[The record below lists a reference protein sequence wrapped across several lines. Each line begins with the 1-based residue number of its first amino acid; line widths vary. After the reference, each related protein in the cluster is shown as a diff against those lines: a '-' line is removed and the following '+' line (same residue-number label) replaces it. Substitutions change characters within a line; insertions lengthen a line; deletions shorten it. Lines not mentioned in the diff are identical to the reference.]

1 MICFTRIPLKDFIK
15 KHNPQEPK
23 KETIENFEKEI
34 NNLLENAPKQD
45 DEEFQKNE
53 INKFLKN
60 TYGYDCNTYKKVD
73 SAIYVDGEVRVLIE
87 VKALNNRNEFPKNR
101 ENPISKAFCQMVLY
115 FLEEI
120 EKEKNNSLKHT
131 IICNAHEFFLF
142 DCKDLL
148 FLKEDKRIKDF
159 YKKCAKKEGTD
170 SSKPKFY
177 KDLEQYLQ
185 EDFQGELRY
194 THFNLS
200 NYDPKELP
208 LIYQVLSQE
217 VLLKQRKT
225 LDANTLNKDFYEE
238 LLYILGL
245 EEQNDKGKILIKPS
259 RTQNSLSAAL
269 KKKYEN
275 LDDEEV
281 MALLIAWNNRI
292 LFLRLLESLLIS
304 FKHFEKPFL
313 TTENF
318 KDFNALNTLFFEV
331 LAKKNSERSL
341 NKEDKIL
348 EKIPYLNSSLFDQT
362 PLELKGHEIRL
373 LENKKLELYQNSV
386 LKKHENYQEKKEL
399 PLLKYLFEFLRLYKF
414 TTTPKD
420 IKDNTDTSESRLINP
435 SVLGLVFEK
444 LNGYKEGSFYTP
456 SFITSYMCKESI
468 TPIVLDKFNAIYQW
482 DCENL
487 KALREKIDRNFS
499 NEKAKE
505 YLNTLLTLRI
515 CDPAVGSGHFLVSA
529 LNEMVL
535 IAYELGLIASLYR
548 HELRLENDEII
559 IHHAQTGEI
568 FNYKKPHSENDPHHQ
583 IQKELFELKKDI
595 IENCLFGVDINPN
608 SCEITKL
615 RLWIE
620 LLKYSYYIFE
630 KGKNTNNLE
639 TLPNIDIN
647 IKCANSLVSRF
658 ALKDK
663 ALLKTE
669 KNKNLEYYIAEYKEL
684 VKIYKDPKILESL
697 TRPIKDS
704 NAVRKYA
711 KERLYQELAQ
721 NPNKDFKKALN
732 DRIEKIKEAF
742 KLTLEPPQKELKF
755 KKFLKEHLELYGKSI
770 LEEANDNGL
779 ELEALALEKKMAH
792 EGLFHDYTPY
802 PKLDKTDKVVGLEH
816 FNRYV
821 LTSYKDLQDENERYA
836 NALEWRFEFPEVLND
851 EGDFLGFDCII
862 GNPPYIRQE
871 HIKDLKPLLQKQY
884 QDFYNST
891 ADIYT
896 YFFALAY
903 HLLKEKG
910 FNAFITSNKY
920 ARAKY
925 GAKLRELLLK
935 KTTLVSYMEL
945 NALKVFESAA
955 VDTSIMSFIKQTPP
969 KESDFE
975 YYEPTPNDKDDLK
988 STPHLPM
995 KQNALS
1001 TESFIFANATLLD
1014 LRDKIESVGT
1024 PLKDWDIQ
1032 INYGIKTGANEAFII
1047 PTEKREEILKN
1058 CDDAQKDERGMSERE
1073 RTKELIKPILRGK
1086 DIKRYSYE
1094 WADLW
1099 VIIAKFG
1106 SHEFLEVEYPTIYNH
1121 LLQYKDQLEQR
1132 GQCRYS
1138 RGPQNSNKPYPGQH
1152 HWLELDNNPKD
1163 SYLQDFEKEKIV
1175 YGEIVQEPRFYL
1187 DNGECE
1193 LGVFYAEATSFILT
1207 GEHLRYLLG
1216 MLHSK
1221 LITFAFKTFYAGGGL
1236 GESGYRYKKAFI
1248 ERLPIPQITEK
1259 NQELADKI
1267 TDGAKQILAL
1277 KAKDPKA
1284 NTQGLEKEIDA
1295 LVYQLYHL
1303 TDEEIKTI
1311 ENGQ

>member
-1 MICFTRIPLKDFIK
+1 MIKFARIPLKDFIK
-15 KHNPQEPK
+15 KYNPQEPK

-34 NNLLENAPKQD
+34 NSLLENAKRQD
-45 DEEFQKNE
+45 GEEFQKNE
-53 INKFLKN
+53 INSFLKN
-60 TYGYDCNTYKKVD
+60 TYGYHCNTYENVD
-73 SAIYVDGEVRVLIE
+73 SAIYVDGKAWVLIE
-87 VKALNNRNEFPKNR
+87 VKALNNRNEFPKDR
-101 ENPISKAFCQMVLY
+101 ENPLSKAFCQMVLY

-131 IICNAHEFFLF
+131 IICNMHEFFLF

-148 FLKEDKRIKDF
+148 FLKEDKRIKKF
-159 YKKCAKKEGTD
+159 YKNYAQKEGTD

-194 THFNLS
+194 TYFNLS
-200 NYDPKELP
+200 DDFKELP

-245 EEQNDKGKILIKPS
+245 EEQNEKGKILIKPS
-259 RTQNSLSAAL
+259 CTQNSLSDAL
-269 KKKYEN
+269 KEQYKN

-304 FKHFEKPFL
+304 FEHFEKPFL
-313 TTENF
+313 TTDNF

-331 LAKKNSERSL
+331 LAKKNSERL
-341 NKEDKIL
+341 KEIKEDKIL
-348 EKIPYLNSSLFDQT
+348 EKIPYLNSSLFDKT
-362 PLELKGHEIRL
+362 LLESKGHEIRL
-373 LENKKLELYQNSV
+373 LKNKKLELYKNSV
-386 LKKHENYQEKKEL
+386 LKKHEEYQKQKDWT
-399 PLLKYLFEFLRLYKF
+399 LLEYLFEFLRLYKF

-420 IKDNTDTSESRLINP
+420 IKDNQNKSESRLINP

-487 KALREKIDRNFS
+487 EALREKIDRNFS

-548 HELRLENDEII
+548 HELKLENDEII
-559 IHHAQTGEI
+559 IHTPEDKVFKYTI
-568 FNYKKPHSENDPHHQ
+568 PHSENDPHHQ

-630 KGKNTNNLE
+630 EGKNTNNLE

-647 IKCANSLVSRF
+647 IKCGNSLISRF

-669 KNKNLEYYIAEYKEL
+669 KNKNLKYYIAEYKEL

-732 DRIEKIKEAF
+732 DRIEKIKGAF

-836 NALEWRFEFPEVLND
+836 NALEWRFEFPEVLDD
-851 EGDFLGFDCII
+851 EENFLGFDCII

-884 QDFYNST
+884 QDFYNSSS
-891 ADIYT
+891 DIYT
-896 YFFALAY
+896 YFFALALN
-903 HLLKEKG
+903 LLKEKG

-945 NALKVFESAA
+945 NALKVFESAT
-955 VDTSIMSFIKQTPP
+955 VDTSIIHFIKQPPP
-969 KESDFE
+969 KESDFK

-988 STPHLPM
+988 NTPFLSM

-1001 TESFIFANATLLD
+1001 TESFIFANTTLLD
-1014 LRDKIESVGT
+1014 LRDKIENIGT
-1024 PLKDWDIQ
+1024 PLKDWGIQ

-1047 PTEKREEILKN
+1047 PTEKREEILNACKT
-1058 CDDAQKDERGMSERE
+1058 QEERE
-1073 RTKELIKPILRGK
+1073 CTEGLIKPILRGK

-1099 VIIAKFG
+1099 VIFIPWHFPNTG
-1106 SHEFLEVEYPTIYNH
+1106 SPKDMEQNEQDFSTHYPIIYAH
-1121 LLQYKDQLEQR
+1121 LLSHKDELLKRNKDETGKRYEWYCLQR
-1132 GQCRYS
+1132 
-1138 RGPQNSNKPYPGQH
+1138 
-1152 HWLELDNNPKD
+1152 WAA

-1193 LGVFYAEATSFILT
+1193 LGYFYAEATSFILT
-1207 GEHLRYLLG
+1207 GEHLHYLLG

-1248 ERLPIPQITEK
+1248 ERLPIPKITTK
-1259 NQELADKI
+1259 NQELAHKI
-1267 TDGAKQILAL
+1267 TDGAEQILQA
-1277 KAKDPKA
+1277 KEKDPKA

-1303 TDEEIKTI
+1303 TDEEIKII

>member
-1 MICFTRIPLKDFIK
+1 MIHFARIPLKDFIK
-15 KHNPQEPK
+15 KYNPPTPT
-23 KETIENFEKEI
+23 KETIENFKKEI
-34 NNLLENAPKQD
+34 NSLLENAPRQD

-53 INKFLKN
+53 INSFLKN
-60 TYGYDCNTYKKVD
+60 TYGYRCNTNKKVD
-73 SAIYVDGEVRVLIE
+73 SAIYMDEEVQVLIE
-87 VKALNNRNEFPKNR
+87 VKALNKKTEFPKNK
-101 ENPISKAFCQMVLY
+101 ENPLSKAFCQMVLY

-120 EKEKNNSLKHT
+120 KNNSLKHT

-148 FLKEDKRIKDF
+148 FLNDDRIKKF
-159 YKKCAKKEGTD
+159 YKNYAQKEGTD

-177 KDLEQYLQ
+177 EDLEQYLK
-185 EDFQGELRY
+185 EDFQGKLPY
-194 THFNLS
+194 TYFNL
-200 NYDPKELP
+200 NDDFKELP

-217 VLLKQRKT
+217 VLLKQKKT
-225 LDANTLNKDFYEE
+225 IDANTLNKDFYEE

-245 EEQNDKGKILIKPS
+245 EEKNEKGKILIKPS
-259 RTQNSLSAAL
+259 RTENSLSDAL
-269 KKKYEN
+269 KKQYKN

-313 TTENF
+313 TTDNF

-331 LAKKNSERSL
+331 LAKKNSERL
-341 NKEDKIL
+341 PAIKENKIL

-362 PLELKGHEIRL
+362 DLELKGYRIRSLNNEPLEIYP
-373 LENKKLELYQNSV
+373 KSV
-386 LKKHENYQEKKEL
+386 LKKHEEYQEQKDS
-399 PLLKYLFEFLRLYKF
+399 PLLLEYLFEFLRVYDF

-420 IKDNTDTSESRLINP
+420 IKDNQNTSESVLINP

-456 SFITSYMCKESI
+456 SFITSHMCKESI
-468 TPIVLDKFNAIYQW
+468 TPIVLDKFNQTYNIE
-482 DCENL
+482 CENL
-487 KALREKIDRNFS
+487 TELKNYFKDNYSYKEDKR
-499 NEKAKE
+499 KE

-529 LNEMVL
+529 LNEMVW

-548 HELRLENDEII
+548 YDLKLENDEII
-559 IHHAQTGEI
+559 IHTPENKI
-568 FNYKKPHSENDPHHQ
+568 FNYTIPHRENDPHHQ
-583 IQKELFELKKDI
+583 IQKELFELKKSI

-630 KGKNTNNLE
+630 EGKNTNNLE

-647 IKCANSLVSRF
+647 IKCANSLIFNFPLNSKLTIGQTPEF
-658 ALKDK
+658 SKN
-663 ALLKTE
+663 LKTE
-669 KNKNLEYYIAEYKEL
+669 IKEYKNS
-684 VKIYKDPKILESL
+684 VMFYKEGLGEKTKILQNIAKLKSLITNYFIEQHQAKKQLKESL
-697 TRPIKDS
+697 KAFISEYGDEIFDLSTAFGMEMLKI
-704 NAVRKYA
+704 A
-711 KERLYQELAQ
+711 RLNNYRFT
-721 NPNKDFKKALN
+721 P
-732 DRIEKIKEAF
+732 
-742 KLTLEPPQKELKF
+742 TLESMKPSPIGVEANRLLIKIRECY
-755 KKFLKEHLELYGKSI
+755 EI
-770 LEEANDNGL
+770 LENLKNS
-779 ELEALALEKKMAH
+779 
-792 EGLFHDYTPY
+792 
-802 PKLDKTDKVVGLEH
+802 KT
-816 FNRYV
+816 
-821 LTSYKDLQDENERYA
+821 
-836 NALEWRFEFPEVLND
+836 LEWRFEFPEVLDD

-871 HIKDLKPLLQKQY
+871 HIREIKPLLQKQY
-884 QDFYNST
+884 PNFYNSS

-896 YFFALAY
+896 YFFALSY

-920 ARAKY
+920 ARARY
-925 GAKLRELLLK
+925 GAQLRELLLK
-935 KTTLVSYMEL
+935 KTTIVSYMEL
-945 NALKVFESAA
+945 NALKVFESAT
-955 VDTSIMSFIKQTPP
+955 VDTSIMSFIKQTPS
-969 KESDFE
+969 KESDFK
-975 YYEPTPNDKDDLK
+975 YYGPTPDDKNDLK
-988 STPHLPM
+988 STHPLPM

-1001 TESFIFANATLLD
+1001 TESFIFANTSLLD
-1014 LRDKIESVGT
+1014 LMDKMEGVGT
-1024 PLKDWDIQ
+1024 PLKDWDIS
-1032 INYGIKTGANEAFII
+1032 IYRGILTGANEAFII
-1047 PTEKREEILKN
+1047 TTEKRDAILNACKT
-1058 CDDAQKDERGMSERE
+1058 QEERE
-1073 RTKELIKPILRGK
+1073 RTNTLIKPILRGK

-1099 VIIAKFG
+1099 VINTHNGYTSAFKSKIPPIDIEK
-1106 SHEFLEVEYPTIYNH
+1106 YPTIKAHLDSHYDAITTRSDQGDTPYN
-1121 LLQYKDQLEQR
+1121 LRNCAYLE
-1132 GQCRYS
+1132 
-1138 RGPQNSNKPYPGQH
+1138 
-1152 HWLELDNNPKD
+1152 
-1163 SYLQDFEKEKIV
+1163 DFEKEKIV

-1193 LGVFYAEATSFILT
+1193 LGYFYAEATSFILT

-1267 TDGAKQILAL
+1267 TDCAERIL
-1277 KAKDPKA
+1277 KSKEKDPKA
-1284 NTQGLEKEIDA
+1284 NTQELEKEIDT
-1295 LVYQLYHL
+1295 LVYQLYNL
-1303 TDEEIKTI
+1303 TDEEIKII
-1311 ENGQ
+1311 EDGQ

>member
-1 MICFTRIPLKDFIK
+1 MDYKKLDLPNTNYPSKEQLEAFKTAFDAFLETNPQENENHQNDAFNDLLKGVFKYKVKPTKKIDSAILNENNEVEVIIEFKALKNPNEFIKKGDLNVKAFYESLLYYLTERKEGNNNLKHLILATIKELYIIDANEFEVFNKDKEIKKAFENCHDKKGNNPRTKAFYDACQKRLNELDRSLKYHHIPLK
-15 KHNPQEPK
+15 
-23 KETIENFEKEI
+23 KE
-34 NNLLENAPKQD
+34 NLAP
-45 DEEFQKNE
+45 
-53 INKFLKN
+53 
-60 TYGYDCNTYKKVD
+60 
-73 SAIYVDGEVRVLIE
+73 
-87 VKALNNRNEFPKNR
+87 
-101 ENPISKAFCQMVLY
+101 
-115 FLEEI
+115 
-120 EKEKNNSLKHT
+120 
-131 IICNAHEFFLF
+131 
-142 DCKDLL
+142 
-148 FLKEDKRIKDF
+148 
-159 YKKCAKKEGTD
+159 
-170 SSKPKFY
+170 
-177 KDLEQYLQ
+177 
-185 EDFQGELRY
+185 
-194 THFNLS
+194 
-200 NYDPKELP
+200 
-208 LIYQVLSQE
+208 IYQALSPNF
-217 VLLKQRKT
+217 LLKIPKYS
-225 LDANTLNKDFYEE
+225 DANTLNKDFYEE

-245 EEQNDKGKILIKPS
+245 EEQNEKGKILIKPS
-259 RTQNSLSAAL
+259 RTQNSLSDAL
-269 KKKYEN
+269 KEQYTD

-292 LFLRLLESLLIS
+292 LFLRLLESLLFS
-304 FKHFEKPFL
+304 FEHFKNRFL

-341 NKEDKIL
+341 NKQDKIL

-362 PLELKGHEIRL
+362 PLELKGYEIKL
-373 LENKKLELYQNSV
+373 LDNKKLEIYKNSV
-386 LKKHENYQEKKEL
+386 LKKHGNYQKEKDL
-399 PLLKYLFEFLRLYKF
+399 PLLKYLFEFLRVYDF

-420 IKDNTDTSESRLINP
+420 IKDNTNISESCLINP

-487 KALREKIDRNFS
+487 EALREKIDRNFS

-505 YLNTLLTLRI
+505 YLQLLLTLRV

-529 LNEMVL
+529 LNEMVW

-548 HELRLENDEII
+548 HSLTLENDEII
-559 IHHAQTGEI
+559 IHYKLTGEI

-630 KGKNTNNLE
+630 EGKNTNNLE

-647 IKCANSLVSRF
+647 IKCANSLISRF
-658 ALKDK
+658 NLNDDLKK
-663 ALLKTE
+663 IPNIKQ
-669 KNKNLEYYIAEYKEL
+669 KIQEYKDL
-684 VKIYKDPKILESL
+684 VAQYKDPNPLYPLNKADLINKIQDLKNTFSL
-697 TRPIKDS
+697 TLKDPKTK
-704 NAVRKYA
+704 A
-711 KERLYQELAQ
+711 ELE
-721 NPNKDFKKALN
+721 KA
-732 DRIEKIKEAF
+732 IEKHIKKYNFFALDDKSLLDGLDYFIPSLFGTPKLSPKEEEEAF
-742 KLTLEPPQKELKF
+742 AS
-755 KKFLKEHLELYGKSI
+755 YGRI
-770 LEEANDNGL
+770 R
-779 ELEALALEKKMAH
+779 ALRK
-792 EGLFHDYTPY
+792 
-802 PKLDKTDKVVGLEH
+802 KLDDALSGREYH
-816 FNRYV
+816 
-821 LTSYKDLQDENERYA
+821 
-836 NALEWRFEFPEVLND
+836 NAFEWRFEFPEVLND

-871 HIKDLKPLLQKQY
+871 QIKDIKPLLEKQY
-884 QDFYNST
+884 QNFYSST

-896 YFFALAY
+896 YFFALSY

-925 GAKLRELLLK
+925 GTKLRELLLK

-945 NALKVFESAA
+945 NALKVFESAT
-955 VDTSIMSFIKQTPP
+955 VDTSIIHFIKQTPP
-969 KESDFE
+969 KESDFK
-975 YYEPTPNDKDDLK
+975 YYEPTPDDKNDLK
-988 STPHLPM
+988 SARPLPM
-995 KQNALS
+995 RQNALS

-1014 LRDKIESVGT
+1014 LRDKMESVGT
-1024 PLKDWDIQ
+1024 PLKDWGIQ

-1047 PTEKREEILKN
+1047 PTEKRDEILKN
-1058 CDDAQKDERGMSERE
+1058 CDDVQKDEKGMSERE

-1094 WADLW
+1094 WAHLW
-1099 VIIAKFG
+1099 VINTHNGYTSAFKSKIPPIDIEKYPATKAHLD
-1106 SHEFLEVEYPTIYNH
+1106 SHYDAIVTRSDQGDTPYHLRNCAYLE
-1121 LLQYKDQLEQR
+1121 
-1132 GQCRYS
+1132 
-1138 RGPQNSNKPYPGQH
+1138 
-1152 HWLELDNNPKD
+1152 
-1163 SYLQDFEKEKIV
+1163 DFEKEKIV

-1193 LGVFYAEATSFILT
+1193 LGFFYAEATSFILT
-1207 GEHLRYLLG
+1207 GEHLHYLLG

-1259 NQELADKI
+1259 NQELARKI
-1267 TDGAKQILAL
+1267 IALVEQILAL
-1277 KAKDPKA
+1277 KEKDLKA
-1284 NTQGLEKEIDA
+1284 NTQRLEKEIDA
-1295 LVYQLYHL
+1295 LVYQLYNL

>member
-1 MICFTRIPLKDFIK
+1 MSNGFVFFRRDRK
-15 KHNPQEPK
+15 
-23 KETIENFEKEI
+23 
-34 NNLLENAPKQD
+34 
-45 DEEFQKNE
+45 
-53 INKFLKN
+53 
-60 TYGYDCNTYKKVD
+60 
-73 SAIYVDGEVRVLIE
+73 R
-87 VKALNNRNEFPKNR
+87 
-101 ENPISKAFCQMVLY
+101 
-115 FLEEI
+115 
-120 EKEKNNSLKHT
+120 KNNSLKHT

-148 FLKEDKRIKDF
+148 FLKEDKRIKKF
-159 YKKCAKKEGTD
+159 YENYAKKEGTD

-200 NYDPKELP
+200 SYDPKELP
-208 LIYQVLSQE
+208 LIYSVLSQE

-245 EEQNDKGKILIKPS
+245 EEQNDKGKILIKQS
-259 RTQNSLSAAL
+259 RTENSLSAAL
-269 KKKYEN
+269 KEQYTD

-304 FKHFEKPFL
+304 FNHFEKHFL

-318 KDFNALNTLFFEV
+318 ENFNALNTLFFEV
-331 LAKKNSERSL
+331 LAKKNSERL
-341 NKEDKIL
+341 LEIKEDKIL
-348 EKIPYLNSSLFDQT
+348 RKIPYLNSSLFDKT
-362 PLELKGHEIRL
+362 PLELKGHEIKL
-373 LENKKLELYQNSV
+373 LDNKKLEIYKNSV
-386 LKKHENYQEKKEL
+386 LKKHENYQKDKPL
-399 PLLKYLFEFLRLYKF
+399 PLLEYFFKFLRLYKF

-468 TPIVLDKFNAIYQW
+468 TPIVLDKFNQKYNIE
-482 DCENL
+482 CEKL
-487 KALREKIDRNFS
+487 KELKNYLKNSYKEDKR
-499 NEKAKE
+499 KE
-505 YLNTLLTLRI
+505 YLQLLLTLRI

-529 LNEMVL
+529 LNEMVW
-535 IAYELGLIASLYR
+535 IAYELGLITSLPLDATL
-548 HELRLENDEII
+548 ELENDEILI
-559 IHHAQTGEI
+559 KISNKSFIYTR
-568 FNYKKPHSENDPHHQ
+568 PSSEKEQSHQ

-630 KGKNTNNLE
+630 NGKNTNALE

-647 IKCANSLVSRF
+647 IKCGNSLISRF

-669 KNKNLEYYIAEYKEL
+669 KNKNLKYSIAEYKEL

-697 TRPIKDS
+697 THPIKDS
-704 NAVRKYA
+704 DAVGKYA
-711 KERLYQELAQ
+711 KERLYQELKQ

-732 DRIEKIKEAF
+732 DRIEKIKEVF
-742 KLTLEPPQKELKF
+742 KLTLDPPQKELKF

-770 LEEANDNGL
+770 LEEANYNGL
-779 ELEALALEKKMAH
+779 ELEALALEKQMAS
-792 EGLFHDYTPY
+792 EKLFHDYTPY
-802 PKLDKTDKVVGLEH
+802 PKLDKSDKVAGLEH

-836 NALEWRFEFPEVLND
+836 NALEWRFEFPEVLDD

-871 HIKDLKPLLQKQY
+871 QIKDLKPLLEKQY

-896 YFFALAY
+896 YFFALSF

-910 FNAFITSNKY
+910 FSAFITSNKY

-925 GAKLRELLLK
+925 GAQLREWLLK
-935 KTTLVSYMEL
+935 KTTIVSYMEL

-955 VDTSIMSFIKQTPP
+955 VDTSIMNFIKQTPP
-969 KESDFE
+969 KESVFK
-975 YYEPTPNDKDDLK
+975 YYEPTPNDKDDLE
-988 STPHLPM
+988 STPHLLM

-1047 PTEKREEILKN
+1047 TTEKREEILNACKT
-1058 CDDAQKDERGMSERE
+1058 KEERE
-1073 RTKELIKPILRGK
+1073 RTERLIKPILRGK

-1094 WADLW
+1094 WAGEWLINTHNGYTSDLKSK
-1099 VIIAKFG
+1099 IPPIDIEKYPALKTHLDAHLDTIATRSDQG
-1106 SHEFLEVEYPTIYNH
+1106 DTPYHLRNCAYLE
-1121 LLQYKDQLEQR
+1121 
-1132 GQCRYS
+1132 
-1138 RGPQNSNKPYPGQH
+1138 
-1152 HWLELDNNPKD
+1152 
-1163 SYLQDFEKEKIV
+1163 DFEKEKIV
-1175 YGEIVQEPRFYL
+1175 YPETSQGAYFIYENSGIFLEKTAFMIVSDAYNL
-1187 DNGECE
+1187 K
-1193 LGVFYAEATSFILT
+1193 LLT
-1207 GEHLRYLLG
+1207 ALLN
-1216 MLHSK
+1216 SK
-1221 LITFAFKTFYAGGGL
+1221 LITFYFKNFCGGCIL
-1236 GESGYRYKKAFI
+1236 GKSGYQYNKHALEKI
-1248 ERLPIPQITEK
+1248 PIPKITPQ

-1267 TDGAKQILAL
+1267 IVLVDKIL
-1277 KAKDPKA
+1277 KSKEKDPKA
-1284 NTQGLEKEIDA
+1284 NTQQLEKEIDA
-1295 LVYQLYHL
+1295 LVYQLYNL
-1303 TDEEIKTI
+1303 TDEEIKII
-1311 ENGQ
+1311 EDGQ

>member
-1 MICFTRIPLKDFIK
+1 MIRFTRILLKDFIK
-15 KHNPQEPK
+15 KYNPPTPT

-34 NNLLENAPKQD
+34 NSLLENAPRQD

-53 INKFLKN
+53 INSFLKN
-60 TYGYDCNTYKKVD
+60 TYSYRCNTNKKVD
-73 SAIYVDGEVRVLIE
+73 SAIYVDGEVQVLIE
-87 VKALNNRNEFPKNR
+87 VKALDKKTEFPKNK
-101 ENPISKAFCQMVLY
+101 ENPLSKAFCQMVLY
-115 FLEEI
+115 FLEER
-120 EKEKNNSLKHT
+120 KRKNNSLKHT

-148 FLKEDKRIKDF
+148 FLNEDKRIKKF
-159 YKKCAKKEGTD
+159 YKNYAQKEGTD
-170 SSKPKFY
+170 SSKPRFY
-177 KDLEQYLQ
+177 EDLEQYLK

-194 THFNLS
+194 TYFNL
-200 NYDPKELP
+200 NDDFKELP

-217 VLLKQRKT
+217 VLLKQKKT

-245 EEQNDKGKILIKPS
+245 EEKNEKGKILIKPS
-259 RTQNSLSAAL
+259 RTKNSLSDAL
-269 KKKYEN
+269 KEQYKN

-304 FKHFEKPFL
+304 FDHFEKEKYFL

-318 KDFNALNTLFFEV
+318 ENFNDLNTLFFEV
-331 LAKKNSERSL
+331 LAKKNNERSL
-341 NKEDKIL
+341 EKEDKIL
-348 EKIPYLNSSLFDQT
+348 QKIPYLNSSLFDQT
-362 PLELKGHEIRL
+362 LLESEGHEIRF

-386 LKKHENYQEKKEL
+386 LKKHENYQKQKDL
-399 PLLKYLFEFLRLYKF
+399 PLLEYLFAFLRVYDF

-420 IKDNTDTSESRLINP
+420 IKDNQNNSESRLINP

-487 KALREKIDRNFS
+487 EALREKIDRNFS

-559 IHHAQTGEI
+559 IHTPEDKVFKYTI
-568 FNYKKPHSENDPHHQ
+568 PHSENDPHHQ

-630 KGKNTNNLE
+630 EGKNTHDLE

-647 IKCANSLVSRF
+647 IKCANSLISRF
-658 ALKDK
+658 NLNDDLKK
-663 ALLKTE
+663 IPNIKQ
-669 KNKNLEYYIAEYKEL
+669 KIQEYKDL
-684 VKIYKDPKILESL
+684 VAQYKDPNPLYPLNKADLINKIQDLKNTFSL
-697 TRPIKDS
+697 TLKDPKTK
-704 NAVRKYA
+704 A
-711 KERLYQELAQ
+711 ELE
-721 NPNKDFKKALN
+721 KA
-732 DRIEKIKEAF
+732 IEKHIKKYNFFALDDKSLLDGLNYFIPSLFGTLKLSPKEEEEAF
-742 KLTLEPPQKELKF
+742 AS
-755 KKFLKEHLELYGKSI
+755 YGRI
-770 LEEANDNGL
+770 R
-779 ELEALALEKKMAH
+779 ALRK
-792 EGLFHDYTPY
+792 
-802 PKLDKTDKVVGLEH
+802 KLDDALSGGEYH
-816 FNRYV
+816 
-821 LTSYKDLQDENERYA
+821 
-836 NALEWRFEFPEVLND
+836 NAFEWRFEFPEVLDD

-871 HIKDLKPLLQKQY
+871 QIKDLKPLLQKQY
-884 QDFYNST
+884 HDFYNST

-925 GAKLRELLLK
+925 GAKLRELLFK

-945 NALKVFESAA
+945 NALKVFESAT
-955 VDTSIMSFIKQTPP
+955 VDTSIIYFIKQAPL
-969 KESDFE
+969 KESDFK
-975 YYEPTPNDKDDLK
+975 YYEPTPDDKDDLK
-988 STPHLPM
+988 NTPSLLM
-995 KQNALS
+995 RQNALS

-1024 PLKDWDIQ
+1024 PLKDWGIQ
-1032 INYGIKTGANEAFII
+1032 IYRGILTGANEAFII
-1047 PTEKREEILKN
+1047 PTEKRDAILKN

-1094 WADLW
+1094 WAGEWLINTHNGYTSATKSKIPPIDIEKYPAIKTHLNSHYDT
-1099 VIIAKFG
+1099 IATRSDQG
-1106 SHEFLEVEYPTIYNH
+1106 DTPYHLRNCAYLE
-1121 LLQYKDQLEQR
+1121 
-1132 GQCRYS
+1132 
-1138 RGPQNSNKPYPGQH
+1138 
-1152 HWLELDNNPKD
+1152 
-1163 SYLQDFEKEKIV
+1163 DFEKEKIV
-1175 YGEIVQEPRFYL
+1175 YPCIMAKEPCFVYEEK
-1187 DNGECE
+1187 G
-1193 LGVFYAEATSFILT
+1193 FYAPAPANIIT
-1207 GEHLRYLLG
+1207 GDKIEIKYITALLN
-1216 MLHSK
+1216 SK
-1221 LITFAFKTFYAGGGL
+1221 CIYFAMRKFYMGGGIE
-1236 GESGYRYKKAFI
+1236 GELKTNNLEKI
-1248 ERLPIPQITEK
+1248 PIPKITTK

-1267 TDGAKQILAL
+1267 TDGAERIL
-1277 KAKDPKA
+1277 KTKEKDPKA
-1284 NTQGLEKEIDA
+1284 NTQRLEKEIDA

-1303 TDEEIKTI
+1303 TDEEIKII

>member
-1 MICFTRIPLKDFIK
+1 MMNFTRILLKDFIK
-15 KHNPQEPK
+15 KYNPQTPTT
-23 KETIENFEKEI
+23 ETIEKFEKEI
-34 NNLLENAPKQD
+34 NSLLENVPRQD

-60 TYGYDCNTYKKVD
+60 AYGYDCNTYEKVD

-101 ENPISKAFCQMVLY
+101 ENPLSKAFCQMVLY

-148 FLKEDKRIKDF
+148 FLKEDKRIKKF
-159 YKKCAKKEGTD
+159 YKNYAQKEGTD

-185 EDFQGELRY
+185 EDFQGELPY
-194 THFNLS
+194 IHFNLS
-200 NYDPKELP
+200 DDFKELP

-259 RTQNSLSAAL
+259 RTQNSLSYAL
-269 KKKYEN
+269 KEKYNN

-304 FKHFEKPFL
+304 FKHFENSFL
-313 TTENF
+313 TTDNF
-318 KDFNALNTLFFEV
+318 EGFNALNDLFFEV
-331 LAKKNSERSL
+331 LAKKNNERL
-341 NKEDKIL
+341 KEIKEDKIL
-348 EKIPYLNSSLFDQT
+348 QKIPYLNSSLFDKT
-362 PLELKGHEIRL
+362 PLELKGYEIKL
-373 LENKKLELYQNSV
+373 LENKKLEIYKNSV
-386 LKKHENYQEKKEL
+386 LKKHEDYQKDKPL
-399 PLLKYLFEFLRLYKF
+399 PLLEYFFKFLRLYKF

-468 TPIVLDKFNAIYQW
+468 TPIVLDKFNQTYKIEC
-482 DCENL
+482 DNL
-487 KALREKIDRNFS
+487 KELKNYLKNSYKEDRR
-499 NEKAKE
+499 KE
-505 YLNTLLTLRI
+505 YLQLLLTLRV

-529 LNEMVL
+529 LNEMVW

-548 HELRLENDEII
+548 YDLKLENDEII
-559 IHHAQTGEI
+559 IHYTPTGEI
-568 FNYKKPHSENDPHHQ
+568 FNYKKPDSENDPHHQ
-583 IQKELFELKKDI
+583 IQKELFELKKSI

-630 KGKNTNNLE
+630 KGKNTNALE

-647 IKCANSLVSRF
+647 IKCANSLIFNFPLNSKLTIGQTLEF
-658 ALKDK
+658 S
-663 ALLKTE
+663 
-669 KNKNLEYYIAEYKEL
+669 KNLKAEIKEYKNS
-684 VKIYKDPKILESL
+684 VMFYKEGLGEKTKILQNIAKLKSLIINYFIEQHQAKRHLKESL
-697 TRPIKDS
+697 KAFISEYGDGIFDIGTAFGMEMLKIARLKENNYRFNPTLTKKQPSPIGVEA
-704 NAVRKYA
+704 N
-711 KERLYQELAQ
+711 RLL
-721 NPNKDFKKALN
+721 
-732 DRIEKIKEAF
+732 IKIKECYE
-742 KLTLEPPQKELKF
+742 TLENLKNSKAF
-755 KKFLKEHLELYGKSI
+755 
-770 LEEANDNGL
+770 
-779 ELEALALEKKMAH
+779 
-792 EGLFHDYTPY
+792 
-802 PKLDKTDKVVGLEH
+802 
-816 FNRYV
+816 
-821 LTSYKDLQDENERYA
+821 
-836 NALEWRFEFPEVLND
+836 EWRFEFPEVLDD

-871 HIKDLKPLLQKQY
+871 QIKDLKPLLQKQY
-884 QDFYNST
+884 HNFYNST

-896 YFFALAY
+896 YFFALSY

-925 GAKLRELLLK
+925 GAKLREWLLK

-945 NALKVFESAA
+945 NALKVFESAT

-969 KESDFE
+969 KESDFK
-975 YYEPTPNDKDDLK
+975 YYEPTPDDKSNLK
-988 STPHLPM
+988 STPYLSM
-995 KQNALS
+995 RQNALS
-1001 TESFIFANATLLD
+1001 TESFIFADATLLN

-1047 PTEKREEILKN
+1047 PTEKREEILNACKT
-1058 CDDAQKDERGMSERE
+1058 QEERE
-1073 RTKELIKPILRGK
+1073 RTERLIKPILRGK

-1094 WADLW
+1094 WAHLW
-1099 VIIAKFG
+1099 VINTHNGYTSAFKSKIPPIDIAKYPATKAHLDAHYDAITTRCDQG
-1106 SHEFLEVEYPTIYNH
+1106 DTPYHLRNCAYLE
-1121 LLQYKDQLEQR
+1121 
-1132 GQCRYS
+1132 
-1138 RGPQNSNKPYPGQH
+1138 
-1152 HWLELDNNPKD
+1152 
-1163 SYLQDFEKEKIV
+1163 DFEKEKIV
-1175 YGEIVQEPRFYL
+1175 YPETSQGAYFIYENSGIFLEKTAFMIVSDAYNL
-1187 DNGECE
+1187 K
-1193 LGVFYAEATSFILT
+1193 LLT
-1207 GEHLRYLLG
+1207 ALLN
-1216 MLHSK
+1216 SK
-1221 LITFAFKTFYAGGGL
+1221 LITFYFKNFCGGCIL
-1236 GESGYRYKKAFI
+1236 GKSGYQYNKHALEKI
-1248 ERLPIPQITEK
+1248 PIPKITPQ
-1259 NQELADKI
+1259 NQELAHKI

-1277 KAKDPKA
+1277 KEKDPKA
-1284 NTQGLEKEIDA
+1284 NTQKLEKEIDA

-1303 TDEEIKTI
+1303 TDEEIKII

>member
-1 MICFTRIPLKDFIK
+1 MMSFTRILLKDFIK
-15 KHNPQEPK
+15 KYNPSTPT

-34 NNLLENAPKQD
+34 NSLLENAPRQD

-53 INKFLKN
+53 INSFLKN
-60 TYGYDCNTYKKVD
+60 TYGYRCNTHKKVD
-73 SAIYVDGEVRVLIE
+73 SAIYVDGEVQVLIE
-87 VKALNNRNEFPKNR
+87 VKALNKKTEFPKDK
-101 ENPISKAFCQMVLY
+101 ENPLSKAFCQMVLY
-115 FLEEI
+115 FLEER

-148 FLKEDKRIKDF
+148 FLNEDKRIKKF
-159 YKKCAKKEGTD
+159 YKNSAQKEGTD
-170 SSKPKFY
+170 SSKPRFY
-177 KDLEQYLQ
+177 EDLEQYLK

-194 THFNLS
+194 TYFNL
-200 NYDPKELP
+200 NDDLKELP

-217 VLLKQRKT
+217 VLLKQKKT

-245 EEQNDKGKILIKPS
+245 EEQNEKGKTLIKPS
-259 RTQNSLSAAL
+259 RTENSLSYAL
-269 KKKYEN
+269 KEKYKD

-331 LAKKNSERSL
+331 LAKKNSERSQDKE
-341 NKEDKIL
+341 NKISD
-348 EKIPYLNSSLFDQT
+348 KIPYLNSSLFDET
-362 PLELKGHEIRL
+362 PLESKGYKIRSLDNEPLEIYP
-373 LENKKLELYQNSV
+373 KSV
-386 LKKHENYQEKKEL
+386 LKKHEEYQKQKDL
-399 PLLKYLFEFLRLYKF
+399 PLLEYLFEFLRVYDF

-420 IKDNTDTSESRLINP
+420 IKDNQNNSESVLINP

-468 TPIVLDKFNAIYQW
+468 ESIVLDKFNATYQW
-482 DCENL
+482 DCKKL
-487 KALREKIDRNFS
+487 KVLKEKIDRNFSS

-548 HELRLENDEII
+548 HDLRLENDEII
-559 IHHAQTGEI
+559 IHTPEDKVFKYTI
-568 FNYKKPHSENDPHHQ
+568 PHSENDPHHQ
-583 IQKELFELKKDI
+583 IQKELFELKKSI

-630 KGKNTNNLE
+630 EGKNTNNLE

-647 IKCANSLVSRF
+647 IKCANSLISRF

-836 NALEWRFEFPEVLND
+836 NALEWRFEFPEVLDD
-851 EGDFLGFDCII
+851 EGNFLGFDCII

-871 HIKDLKPLLQKQY
+871 HIKDLKPLLEKQY
-884 QDFYNST
+884 QDFYNSSS
-891 ADIYT
+891 DIYT
-896 YFFALAY
+896 YFFALAFN
-903 HLLKEKG
+903 LLKEKG
-910 FNAFITSNKY
+910 FSAFITSNKY

-945 NALKVFESAA
+945 NALKVFESAT
-955 VDTSIMSFIKQTPP
+955 VDTSIIHFIKQSPL
-969 KESDFE
+969 KESVFK
-975 YYEPTPNDKDDLK
+975 YYEPTPNDKENLK
-988 STPHLPM
+988 NTPSLLM
-995 KQNALS
+995 RQNALS
-1001 TESFIFANATLLD
+1001 TESFIFANNKLLD
-1014 LRDKIESVGT
+1014 LRDKMENSGT
-1024 PLKDWDIQ
+1024 PLKDWGIQ

-1047 PTEKREEILKN
+1047 PTEKRDEILKN
-1058 CDDAQKDERGMSERE
+1058 CDDAQKDEKGMSERG
-1073 RTKELIKPILRGK
+1073 RTIELIKPILRGK

-1094 WADLW
+1094 WAGEW
-1099 VIIAKFG
+1099 VIATFPSLKLDIDDYPSLKTYLSQFRPRIDQSGEKGCRKKTSNQWFETQDTIAYHG
-1106 SHEFLEVEYPTIYNH
+1106 
-1121 LLQYKDQLEQR
+1121 
-1132 GQCRYS
+1132 
-1138 RGPQNSNKPYPGQH
+1138 
-1152 HWLELDNNPKD
+1152 
-1163 SYLQDFEKEKIV
+1163 DFEKEKIV
-1175 YGEIVQEPRFYL
+1175 WASVGFVEYCMIPGLLIL
-1187 DNGECE
+1187 DTNYFFEVSKFGN
-1193 LGVFYAEATSFILT
+1193 TKN
-1207 GEHLRYLLG
+1207 YLLG
-1216 MLHSK
+1216 LLNSK
-1221 LITFAFKTFYAGGGL
+1221 LLTFWLKLKNTPLGDIGAYRNYKYNIMELPMVKITAKN
-1236 GESGYRYKKAFI
+1236 KKI
-1248 ERLPIPQITEK
+1248 
-1259 NQELADKI
+1259 ADKI
-1267 TDGAKQILAL
+1267 IVLVDKILQA

-1284 NTQGLEKEIDA
+1284 NTQELEKEIDA

-1311 ENGQ
+1311 EDGQ

>member
-1 MICFTRIPLKDFIK
+1 MDYKKLDLPNTNYPNKEQLKAFETAFNAFLETNQQENENHHNDAFNDLLKSVFKYKVKPTKRIDSTILNENNEVEVIIEFKALKNPNEFIKKGDLNVKALHESLLYYLIERKEGNNNLKHLILATIKELYIIDADEFEVFNKDKEIKNAFKNCHDKKGNDTRTEAFYDVCQKHLNELDRSLKYHHIPLK
-15 KHNPQEPK
+15 
-23 KETIENFEKEI
+23 KE
-34 NNLLENAPKQD
+34 NLA
-45 DEEFQKNE
+45 
-53 INKFLKN
+53 
-60 TYGYDCNTYKKVD
+60 
-73 SAIYVDGEVRVLIE
+73 
-87 VKALNNRNEFPKNR
+87 
-101 ENPISKAFCQMVLY
+101 
-115 FLEEI
+115 
-120 EKEKNNSLKHT
+120 
-131 IICNAHEFFLF
+131 
-142 DCKDLL
+142 
-148 FLKEDKRIKDF
+148 
-159 YKKCAKKEGTD
+159 
-170 SSKPKFY
+170 
-177 KDLEQYLQ
+177 
-185 EDFQGELRY
+185 
-194 THFNLS
+194 
-200 NYDPKELP
+200 
-208 LIYQVLSQE
+208 LIYQALSPNF
-217 VLLKQRKT
+217 LLKIPKYS
-225 LDANTLNKDFYEE
+225 DANTLNKDFYEE

-245 EEQNDKGKILIKPS
+245 EEKNEKGKILIKPS
-259 RTQNSLSAAL
+259 RTENSLSDAL
-269 KKKYEN
+269 KCSYKN

-318 KDFNALNTLFFEV
+318 EDFNDLNTLFFEV
-331 LAKKNSERSL
+331 LAKKNSERFPEI
-341 NKEDKIL
+341 KEDKIL

-362 PLELKGHEIRL
+362 PLELKGYEIKL
-373 LENKKLELYQNSV
+373 LDNKKLEIYKNSV
-386 LKKHENYQEKKEL
+386 LKKHKEYQKQKDLKPL
-399 PLLKYLFEFLRLYKF
+399 PLLKYFFEFLRLYKF

-468 TPIVLDKFNAIYQW
+468 KTIVLDKFNAIYQW

-505 YLNTLLTLRI
+505 YLNTLLTLRV

-529 LNEMVL
+529 LNEMVW
-535 IAYELGLIASLYR
+535 IAYKLGLIASLYR
-548 HELRLENDEII
+548 HDLKLENDEII
-559 IHHAQTGEI
+559 IHTPENKI
-568 FNYKKPHSENDPHHQ
+568 FNYTIPLRENDPHHH
-583 IQKELFELKKDI
+583 IQKELFNLKKDI

-630 KGKNTNNLE
+630 KGKNTNALE

-647 IKCANSLVSRF
+647 IKCGNSLISRF

-669 KNKNLEYYIAEYKEL
+669 KNKNLKYSIAEYKEL

-697 TRPIKDS
+697 THPIKDS

-732 DRIEKIKEAF
+732 DRIEKVKEVF
-742 KLTLEPPQKELKF
+742 KLTLEPSQKELKF
-755 KKFLKEHLELYGKSI
+755 KKFLKEHLELYGRSI
-770 LEEANDNGL
+770 LEEIDYNGL
-779 ELEALALEKKMAH
+779 ELEAIALEKQMAH

-802 PKLDKTDKVVGLEH
+802 PKLDKSDKVVGLEH

-836 NALEWRFEFPEVLND
+836 NALEWRFEFPEVLDD
-851 EGDFLGFDCII
+851 EGNFLGFDCII

-871 HIKDLKPLLQKQY
+871 HIKDLKPLLEKQY

-896 YFFALAY
+896 YFFALALN
-903 HLLKEKG
+903 LLKEKG

-925 GAKLRELLLK
+925 GAKLREWLLK

-955 VDTSIMSFIKQTPP
+955 VDTSIMNFIKQTPP
-969 KESDFE
+969 KESEFK

-988 STPHLPM
+988 STPFLPM

-1001 TESFIFANATLLD
+1001 TESFIFANATLLN
-1014 LRDKIESVGT
+1014 LRDKMESVGT

-1047 PTEKREEILKN
+1047 PTEKRDAILNACKTQEERK
-1058 CDDAQKDERGMSERE
+1058 
-1073 RTKELIKPILRGK
+1073 RTEALIKPILRGK

-1094 WADLW
+1094 WAHLW
-1099 VIIAKFG
+1099 VINTHNGYTSALKSKIPPIDIEKYPATKAHLDAHWDTIATRCDQG
-1106 SHEFLEVEYPTIYNH
+1106 DTPYHLRNCAYLE
-1121 LLQYKDQLEQR
+1121 
-1132 GQCRYS
+1132 
-1138 RGPQNSNKPYPGQH
+1138 
-1152 HWLELDNNPKD
+1152 
-1163 SYLQDFEKEKIV
+1163 DFEKEKIV
-1175 YGEIVQEPRFYL
+1175 WASVGFVEYCMIPGLLIL
-1187 DNGECE
+1187 DTNYFFEVSKFGN
-1193 LGVFYAEATSFILT
+1193 TKN
-1207 GEHLRYLLG
+1207 YLLG
-1216 MLHSK
+1216 LLNSK
-1221 LITFAFKTFYAGGGL
+1221 LLTFWLKAKNTPLGDMGAYRNYKYNIMELPMVKITAKN
-1236 GESGYRYKKAFI
+1236 KKI
-1248 ERLPIPQITEK
+1248 
-1259 NQELADKI
+1259 ADKI
-1267 TDGAKQILAL
+1267 TALVDKIL
-1277 KAKDPKA
+1277 KSKEKDPKA

-1295 LVYQLYHL
+1295 LVYQLYNL
-1303 TDEEIKTI
+1303 TDEEIKII

>member
-1 MICFTRIPLKDFIK
+1 MDYKKLDLPNTNYPSKEQLEAFKTAFDAFLETNPQENENHHNDAFNDLLKSVFKYKVKPTKKIDSAILNENNEVEVIIEFKALKNPNEFIKKGDLNVKAFHESLLYYLTERKEGNNNLKRLILATIKELYIIDANEFEVFNKDKEIKKAFKNCHDKKGNDTRTEAFYDACQKRLNELDHSLKYHHIPLK
-15 KHNPQEPK
+15 
-23 KETIENFEKEI
+23 KE
-34 NNLLENAPKQD
+34 NLA
-45 DEEFQKNE
+45 
-53 INKFLKN
+53 
-60 TYGYDCNTYKKVD
+60 
-73 SAIYVDGEVRVLIE
+73 
-87 VKALNNRNEFPKNR
+87 
-101 ENPISKAFCQMVLY
+101 
-115 FLEEI
+115 
-120 EKEKNNSLKHT
+120 
-131 IICNAHEFFLF
+131 
-142 DCKDLL
+142 
-148 FLKEDKRIKDF
+148 
-159 YKKCAKKEGTD
+159 
-170 SSKPKFY
+170 
-177 KDLEQYLQ
+177 
-185 EDFQGELRY
+185 
-194 THFNLS
+194 
-200 NYDPKELP
+200 
-208 LIYQVLSQE
+208 LIYQALSPNF
-217 VLLKQRKT
+217 LLKIPKYS
-225 LDANTLNKDFYEE
+225 DANTLNKDFYEE

-245 EEQNDKGKILIKPS
+245 EEQNEKGKILIKPS
-259 RTQNSLSAAL
+259 RTQNSLSDAL
-269 KKKYEN
+269 KEQYKN

-313 TTENF
+313 TIENF
-318 KDFNALNTLFFEV
+318 KDFPALNTLFFEV
-331 LAKKNSERSL
+331 LAKKNSERL
-341 NKEDKIL
+341 KEIKEDKIL
-348 EKIPYLNSSLFDQT
+348 EKIPYLNSSLFDKT
-362 PLELKGHEIRL
+362 PLELKGHEIKL
-373 LENKKLELYQNSV
+373 LDNKKLEIYKNSV
-386 LKKHENYQEKKEL
+386 LKKHENYQKDKPL
-399 PLLKYLFEFLRLYKF
+399 PLLEYFFKFLRLYKF

-468 TPIVLDKFNAIYQW
+468 TPIVLDKFNQTYKIEC
-482 DCENL
+482 DNL
-487 KALREKIDRNFS
+487 KELKNYLKNSYKEDKR
-499 NEKAKE
+499 KE

-548 HELRLENDEII
+548 HDLKLENDEII
-559 IHHAQTGEI
+559 IHTPENKV
-568 FNYKKPHSENDPHHQ
+568 FNYTIPHSENDPHHQ

-595 IENCLFGVDINPN
+595 IENCLFGMDINPN

-630 KGKNTNNLE
+630 EGKNTNALE

-647 IKCANSLVSRF
+647 IKCANSLISRF
-658 ALKDK
+658 NLNDDLKK
-663 ALLKTE
+663 IPNIKQ
-669 KNKNLEYYIAEYKEL
+669 KIQEYKDL
-684 VKIYKDPKILESL
+684 VAQYKDPNPLYPLNKADLINKIQDLKNTFSL
-697 TRPIKDS
+697 TLKDPKTK
-704 NAVRKYA
+704 A
-711 KERLYQELAQ
+711 ELE
-721 NPNKDFKKALN
+721 KT
-732 DRIEKIKEAF
+732 IEKHIKKYNFFALDDKSLLDGLNYFIPSLFGTLKLSPKEEEEAF
-742 KLTLEPPQKELKF
+742 AS
-755 KKFLKEHLELYGKSI
+755 YGRI
-770 LEEANDNGL
+770 R
-779 ELEALALEKKMAH
+779 ALRK
-792 EGLFHDYTPY
+792 
-802 PKLDKTDKVVGLEH
+802 KLDDALSGGEYH
-816 FNRYV
+816 
-821 LTSYKDLQDENERYA
+821 
-836 NALEWRFEFPEVLND
+836 NAFEWRFEFPEVLDD

-871 HIKDLKPLLQKQY
+871 YIKDLKPLLQKQY
-884 QDFYNST
+884 QDFYNSSS
-891 ADIYT
+891 DIYT

-910 FNAFITSNKY
+910 FSAFITSNKY

-955 VDTSIMSFIKQTPP
+955 VDTSIMNFIKQTPP
-969 KESDFE
+969 KENSFN

-988 STPHLPM
+988 STPSLLM

-1014 LRDKIESVGT
+1014 LRDKIESIGT

-1047 PTEKREEILKN
+1047 PTEKRDEILKN
-1058 CDDAQKDERGMSERE
+1058 CDDVQKDERGMSERE
-1073 RTKELIKPILRGK
+1073 RTIELIKPILRGK

-1094 WADLW
+1094 WAHLW
-1099 VIIAKFG
+1099 VINTHNGYTSATKSKIPPIDIEKYPAIKAHLD
-1106 SHEFLEVEYPTIYNH
+1106 SHYDAIVTRSDQGDTPYHLRNCAYLE
-1121 LLQYKDQLEQR
+1121 
-1132 GQCRYS
+1132 
-1138 RGPQNSNKPYPGQH
+1138 
-1152 HWLELDNNPKD
+1152 
-1163 SYLQDFEKEKIV
+1163 DFEKEKIV

-1193 LGVFYAEATSFILT
+1193 LGCFYAEATSFILT

-1248 ERLPIPQITEK
+1248 ERLPIPKITEK

-1267 TDGAKQILAL
+1267 IALVDKILQA

-1284 NTQGLEKEIDA
+1284 NTQKLEKEIDA

-1303 TDEEIKTI
+1303 TDEEIKII

>member
-1 MICFTRIPLKDFIK
+1 MIRFTRILLKDFIK
-15 KHNPQEPK
+15 KYNSPTPT

-34 NNLLENAPKQD
+34 NSLLENAPRQD

-53 INKFLKN
+53 INEFLKN
-60 TYGYDCNTYKKVD
+60 TYGYRCNTNKKVD
-73 SAIYVDGEVRVLIE
+73 SAIYVDEEVQVLIE
-87 VKALNNRNEFPKNR
+87 VKALNKKTEFPKNK
-101 ENPISKAFCQMVLY
+101 ENPLSKAFCQMVLY
-115 FLEEI
+115 FLEER

-148 FLKEDKRIKDF
+148 FLNDNKRIKKF
-159 YKKCAKKEGTD
+159 YKNYAQKEGTD

-177 KDLEQYLQ
+177 EDLEQYLK

-194 THFNLS
+194 TYFNL
-200 NYDPKELP
+200 NDDFKELP

-217 VLLKQRKT
+217 VLLKQKKT

-245 EEQNDKGKILIKPS
+245 EEQNEKGKTLIKPS
-259 RTQNSLSAAL
+259 YTQNSLSDAL
-269 KKKYEN
+269 KSNTKN

-304 FKHFEKPFL
+304 FKHFKDRFL
-313 TTENF
+313 TIGNF

-362 PLELKGHEIRL
+362 SLESKGYEIRL
-373 LENKKLELYQNSV
+373 LENKKLELYKNSV
-386 LKKHENYQEKKEL
+386 LKKHEEYQKQKDL

-487 KALREKIDRNFS
+487 EELREKIDRNFS

-529 LNEMVL
+529 LNEMVFV
-535 IAYELGLIASLYR
+535 AYKLGLIASLYR

-559 IHHAQTGEI
+559 IHTPENKI
-568 FNYKKPHSENDPHHQ
+568 FNYTIPHSENDPHHH
-583 IQKELFELKKDI
+583 IQKELFELKKSI

-620 LLKYSYYIFE
+620 LLKYSYYIFKE
-630 KGKNTNNLE
+630 GKNTNNLE

-647 IKCANSLVSRF
+647 IKCANSLISRF

-684 VKIYKDPKILESL
+684 VKIYKDPKILENL

-836 NALEWRFEFPEVLND
+836 NALEWRFEFPEVLDD
-851 EGDFLGFDCII
+851 EGNFLGFDCII

-871 HIKDLKPLLQKQY
+871 QIKDLKPLLQKQY

-910 FNAFITSNKY
+910 FSAFITSNKY

-955 VDTSIMSFIKQTPP
+955 VDTSIIHFIKQAPL
-969 KESDFE
+969 KESDFK
-975 YYEPTPNDKDDLK
+975 YYEPTPNDKNDLK
-988 STPHLPM
+988 NTPSFLM

-1047 PTEKREEILKN
+1047 PTEKRDAILNACKT
-1058 CDDAQKDERGMSERE
+1058 QEERE
-1073 RTKELIKPILRGK
+1073 RTEALIKPILRGK

-1094 WADLW
+1094 WAGEWLINTHNGYTSDLKFK
-1099 VIIAKFG
+1099 IPPIDIEKYPATKAHLDAHYDTIATRSDQG
-1106 SHEFLEVEYPTIYNH
+1106 DTPYHLRNCAYLE
-1121 LLQYKDQLEQR
+1121 
-1132 GQCRYS
+1132 
-1138 RGPQNSNKPYPGQH
+1138 
-1152 HWLELDNNPKD
+1152 
-1163 SYLQDFEKEKIV
+1163 DFEKEKIV
-1175 YGEIVQEPRFYL
+1175 WNPVSGEYFFTFIKDEFYFNNSL
-1187 DNGECE
+1187 FMITSKTLETRDLYYI
-1193 LGVFYAEATSFILT
+1193 LGLLNTTLYRWLT
-1207 GEHLRYLLG
+1207 IQ
-1216 MLHSK
+1216 MTN
-1221 LITFAFKTFYAGGGL
+1221 LITIGKYAYG
-1236 GESGYRYKKAFI
+1236 SKDKI
-1248 ERLPIPQITEK
+1248 EQLPIPQITK
-1259 NQELADKI
+1259 SNKPTADKI
-1267 TDGAKQILAL
+1267 IALVDKILQS

-1311 ENGQ
+1311 EDGQ

>member
-1 MICFTRIPLKDFIK
+1 MIRFAHISLKDFIK
-15 KHNPQEPK
+15 KYNLQEPK

-34 NNLLENAPKQD
+34 NSLLENAPRQD

-60 TYGYDCNTYKKVD
+60 AYGYDCNTYKKVD
-73 SAIYVDGEVRVLIE
+73 STIYVDGEVQVLIE
-87 VKALNNRNEFPKNR
+87 VKALDKKTEFPKNR
-101 ENPISKAFCQMVLY
+101 ENPLSKAFCQMVLY
-115 FLEEI
+115 FLKEI

-148 FLKEDKRIKDF
+148 FLKDDKRIKKF
-159 YKKCAKKEGTD
+159 YKNYDKKEGTD
-170 SSKPKFY
+170 SSKSKFY

-200 NYDPKELP
+200 EDNPKELP

-217 VLLKQRKT
+217 VLLKQKKT

-245 EEQNDKGKILIKPS
+245 EEQNDKGKILIKQS
-259 RTQNSLSAAL
+259 HTKNSLSDAL
-269 KKKYEN
+269 KASYNN

-313 TTENF
+313 TTDNF

-331 LAKKNSERSL
+331 LAKKNSERLSEI
-341 NKEDKIL
+341 KENKIL

-362 PLELKGHEIRL
+362 DLELKGYRIRSLNNEPLEIYP
-373 LENKKLELYQNSV
+373 KSV
-386 LKKHENYQEKKEL
+386 LKKHEEYQEQKDS
-399 PLLKYLFEFLRLYKF
+399 PLLLEYLFEFLRVYDF

-420 IKDNTDTSESRLINP
+420 IKDNQNTSESVLINP

-456 SFITSYMCKESI
+456 SFITSHMCKESI
-468 TPIVLDKFNAIYQW
+468 TPIVLDKFNQTYNIE
-482 DCENL
+482 CENL
-487 KALREKIDRNFS
+487 TELKNYFKDNYSYKEDKR
-499 NEKAKE
+499 KE

-515 CDPAVGSGHFLVSA
+515 CDPAVGSGHFLVSV
-529 LNEMVL
+529 LNEMVR
-535 IAYELGLIASLYR
+535 IAYELGLIASLPLDATL
-548 HELRLENDEII
+548 ELENDEII
-559 IHHAQTGEI
+559 IKIA
-568 FNYKKPHSENDPHHQ
+568 NKPFIYTRPSSEKEQSHQ
-583 IQKELFELKKDI
+583 IQKELFELKKSI

-630 KGKNTNNLE
+630 EGKNTNALE

-647 IKCANSLVSRF
+647 IKCGNSLISRF
-658 ALKDK
+658 SLHDDLKKIPNIK
-663 ALLKTE
+663 AK
-669 KNKNLEYYIAEYKEL
+669 IQEYKDL
-684 VKIYKDPKILESL
+684 VAQYKDPNSLFPLNKTDLINKIQDLKNTFSL
-697 TRPIKDS
+697 TLKDPKTK
-704 NAVRKYA
+704 A
-711 KERLYQELAQ
+711 ELE
-721 NPNKDFKKALN
+721 KA
-732 DRIEKIKEAF
+732 IEKHIKKYNFFALDDKSLLDGLEKGVVRIKNIFGTPTLSPKEEKEAF
-742 KLTLEPPQKELKF
+742 AS
-755 KKFLKEHLELYGKSI
+755 YGRIRVLRK
-770 LEEANDNGL
+770 
-779 ELEALALEKKMAH
+779 
-792 EGLFHDYTPY
+792 
-802 PKLDKTDKVVGLEH
+802 KLDDALSGGEYH
-816 FNRYV
+816 
-821 LTSYKDLQDENERYA
+821 
-836 NALEWRFEFPEVLND
+836 NAFEWRFEFPEVLDD

-871 HIKDLKPLLQKQY
+871 QIREIKPLLQKQY
-884 QDFYNST
+884 PDFYNST

-896 YFFALAY
+896 YFFALSY

-935 KTTLVSYMEL
+935 KTTIVSYMEL
-945 NALKVFESAA
+945 NALKVFESAT
-955 VDTSIMSFIKQTPP
+955 VDTSIMNFIKQTPP
-969 KESDFE
+969 KESLFK
-975 YYEPTPNDKDDLK
+975 YYEPTPNDKNDLK
-988 STPHLPM
+988 NAHSLSM

-1001 TESFIFANATLLD
+1001 TESFIFANTSLLD
-1014 LRDKIESVGT
+1014 LRDKMESVGT

-1047 PTEKREEILKN
+1047 PTEKRNAILNACKTQEERK
-1058 CDDAQKDERGMSERE
+1058 CTEA
-1073 RTKELIKPILRGK
+1073 LIKPILRGK

-1094 WADLW
+1094 WVDLW
-1099 VIIAKFG
+1099 VINTHNGYTSNLKFKIPPVDI
-1106 SHEFLEVEYPTIYNH
+1106 EKYPTLKSH
-1121 LLQYKDQLEQR
+1121 LDSHWDTIATRCDQGDTPYHLRNCAYLE
-1132 GQCRYS
+1132 
-1138 RGPQNSNKPYPGQH
+1138 
-1152 HWLELDNNPKD
+1152 
-1163 SYLQDFEKEKIV
+1163 DFEKEKIV

-1187 DNGECE
+1187 DNGECQ
-1193 LGVFYAEATSFILT
+1193 LGYFYTEATSFILT

-1248 ERLPIPQITEK
+1248 ERLPIPKITSK
-1259 NQELADKI
+1259 NQELAHKI
-1267 TDGAKQILAL
+1267 TDCAEAILAL
-1277 KAKDPKA
+1277 KEKDPKA
-1284 NTQGLEKEIDA
+1284 NTQKLEKEIDA

-1303 TDEEIKTI
+1303 TDEEIKII
-1311 ENGQ
+1311 EEGQEIKS

>member
-1 MICFTRIPLKDFIK
+1 MICFTRILLKDFIK

-34 NNLLENAPKQD
+34 NSLLENAPRQD

-60 TYGYDCNTYKKVD
+60 AYGYDCNTNKKVD

-87 VKALNNRNEFPKNR
+87 VKALNNRNEFPKDR
-101 ENPISKAFCQMVLY
+101 ENPLSKAFCQMVLY

-142 DCKDLL
+142 DCKDLF
-148 FLKEDKRIKDF
+148 FLKDDKRIKKF
-159 YKKCAKKEGTD
+159 YENYAKKEGTD

-177 KDLEQYLQ
+177 KDLEQYLKT
-185 EDFQGELRY
+185 DFKGELRY

-200 NYDPKELP
+200 DDFKELP
-208 LIYQVLSQE
+208 LIYQVLSHE

-245 EEQNDKGKILIKPS
+245 EEQNDKGKILIKQS
-259 RTQNSLSAAL
+259 RTKNSLSAAL
-269 KKKYEN
+269 KKCYNN

-304 FKHFEKPFL
+304 FEHFEKPFL

-318 KDFNALNTLFFEV
+318 TDFNALNTLFFEV
-331 LAKKNSERSL
+331 LAKKNSERL
-341 NKEDKIL
+341 KEIKEDKIL
-348 EKIPYLNSSLFDQT
+348 GKIPYLNSSLFDKT
-362 PLELKGHEIRL
+362 PLELKGYEIKL
-373 LENKKLELYQNSV
+373 LDNKKLEIYKNSV
-386 LKKHENYQEKKEL
+386 LKKDKNYQKEKDL

-414 TTTPKD
+414 TTTPED
-420 IKDNTDTSESRLINP
+420 IKDNTNTSESRLINP

-468 TPIVLDKFNAIYQW
+468 TPIVLDKFNQTYKIEC
-482 DCENL
+482 DKL
-487 KALREKIDRNFS
+487 KELKNYLKNSYKEDKR
-499 NEKAKE
+499 KE
-505 YLNTLLTLRI
+505 YLQLLLTLRV

-529 LNEMVL
+529 LNEMVW
-535 IAYELGLIASLYR
+535 IAYELGLIASLYACD
-548 HELRLENDEII
+548 LKLENDEII
-559 IHHAQTGEI
+559 IHYTPTGEI

-583 IQKELFELKKDI
+583 IQKELFELKKSI

-647 IKCANSLVSRF
+647 IKCANSLISRF

-663 ALLKTE
+663 VLLKTE

-684 VKIYKDPKILESL
+684 VKIYKDPKILETL
-697 TRPIKDS
+697 TRPIKGS

-732 DRIEKIKEAF
+732 DKIEKIKEAF

-779 ELEALALEKKMAH
+779 ELEALALEKKMVH

-802 PKLDKTDKVVGLEH
+802 PKLDKSDKVVGLEH

-836 NALEWRFEFPEVLND
+836 NALEWRFEFPEVLD
-851 EGDFLGFDCII
+851 DDGDFLGFDCII

-871 HIKDLKPLLQKQY
+871 QIKDLKPLLQKQY

-896 YFFALAY
+896 YFFALAF

-935 KTTLVSYMEL
+935 KTTIVSYMEL

-955 VDTSIMSFIKQTPP
+955 VDTSIMNFIKQSPP
-969 KESDFE
+969 KESEFN

-988 STPHLPM
+988 STPFLPM

-1014 LRDKIESVGT
+1014 LRDKMESVGT

-1032 INYGIKTGANEAFII
+1032 IYRGILTGANEAFII
-1047 PTEKREEILKN
+1047 PTEKREEILNACKT
-1058 CDDAQKDERGMSERE
+1058 QEERK
-1073 RTKELIKPILRGK
+1073 RTETLIKPILRGK

-1094 WADLW
+1094 WAGEWLINTHNGYTSNLKSKIPPIDIEKYPATKAHLDAHLDT
-1099 VIIAKFG
+1099 IATRSDQG
-1106 SHEFLEVEYPTIYNH
+1106 DTPYHLRNCAYLE
-1121 LLQYKDQLEQR
+1121 
-1132 GQCRYS
+1132 
-1138 RGPQNSNKPYPGQH
+1138 
-1152 HWLELDNNPKD
+1152 
-1163 SYLQDFEKEKIV
+1163 DFEKEKIV
-1175 YGEIVQEPRFYL
+1175 YPETSQGAYFIYENSGIFLEKTAFMIVSNAYNL
-1187 DNGECE
+1187 K
-1193 LGVFYAEATSFILT
+1193 LLT
-1207 GEHLRYLLG
+1207 ALLN
-1216 MLHSK
+1216 SK
-1221 LITFAFKTFYAGGGL
+1221 LITFYFKNFCGGCIL
-1236 GESGYRYKKAFI
+1236 GKSGYQYNKHALEKI
-1248 ERLPIPQITEK
+1248 SIPQITPQ

-1267 TDGAKQILAL
+1267 TDSAKQILAL
-1277 KAKDPKA
+1277 KEKDPKA
-1284 NTQGLEKEIDA
+1284 NTQRSEKEIDA
-1295 LVYQLYHL
+1295 LVYQLYNL
-1303 TDEEIKTI
+1303 TDEEIKII
-1311 ENGQ
+1311 EDGQ